1 MRNKY
6 SKEFEK
12 EMYKK
17 APNKTIDKLLDIAI
31 NKYNYHITKEMLMNY
46 LSKRQIRYKDYNPN
60 KAQAMGNRIPIGTEY
75 IKPDGMVLVKI
86 KPNKWEYKQRYI
98 YEQYHKV
105 ELPKETMVIF
115 LDGDK
120 TNFDIN
126 NLMAVSTPE
135 YNCIRNK
142 DLLSNNSMITK
153 TAILSARLYYK
164 SKEREKNYDTN
175 NNKK

>member
-6 SKEFEK
+6 SKEFEE

-17 APNKTIDKLLDIAI
+17 APNKTIGKLLDIAI
-31 NKYNYHITKEMLMNY
+31 NKYGYNITEKQLKNY
-46 LSKRQIRYKDYNPN
+46 LSKRQIRYKDYASN
-60 KAQAMGNRIPIGTEY
+60 KARKMGNIIPIGTEY
-75 IKPDGMVLVKI
+75 TKPDGMVLVKV

-98 YEQYHKV
+98 YEQYYKV
-105 ELPKETMVIF
+105 ELPKEIMVIF

-120 TNFDIN
+120 TNFDIS

-142 DLLSNNSMITK
+142 NLLFKNSIATK
-153 TAILSARLYYK
+153 TAILSARLHYK
-164 SKEREKNYDTN
+164 AKKRRN
-175 NNKK
+175 NG

>member
-6 SKEFEK
+6 SKEFEE

-17 APNKTIDKLLDIAI
+17 ASDKTIDKLLDIAI
-31 NKYNYHITKEMLMNY
+31 NKYGYNITIKQLKSY
-46 LSKRQIRYKDYNPN
+46 LSKRQIRYKDYNSN
-60 KAQAMGNRIPIGTEY
+60 KARKMGNVIPIGTEY
-75 IKPDGMVLVKI
+75 TKPDGMVLVKV

-105 ELPKETMVIF
+105 ELPKEIMVIF

-120 TNFDIN
+120 TNFNID
-126 NLMAVSTPE
+126 NLMAVSPPE
-135 YNCIRNK
+135 YNCARNK
-142 DLLSNNSMITK
+142 ELLSNNSMVTK

-164 SKEREKNYDTN
+164 IKDKEGN
-175 NNKK
+175 NER

>member
-31 NKYNYHITKEMLMNY
+31 NKYNYHITKEMLREY
-46 LSKRQIRYKDYNPN
+46 LSKREIRYKGYNSN
-60 KAQAMGNRIPIGTEY
+60 KAKAMGDRIPIGTEY
-75 IKPDGMVLVKI
+75 VKPDGMVLVKVA
-86 KPNKWEYKQRYI
+86 PNKWKYKQRYL

-105 ELPKETMVIF
+105 ELPKEIMVIF
-115 LDGDK
+115 LDGNK
-120 TNFDIN
+120 ANFDID

-142 DLLSNNSMITK
+142 KLVSKNGVVTK
-153 TAILSARLYYK
+153 TAILSARLHYK
-164 SKEREKNYDTN
+164 IKEKEN
-175 NNKK
+175 

>member
-17 APNKTIDKLLDIAI
+17 APNKTIEKLLDIAT
-31 NKYNYHITKEMLMNY
+31 NKYGYNINKEMLRQY
-46 LSKRQIRYKDYNPN
+46 LSKREIRYKGYNVN
-60 KAQAMGNRIPIGTEY
+60 KVQVMGNRIPIGTEY
-75 IKPDGMVLVKI
+75 TKPDGMVLVKV
-86 KPNKWEYKQRYI
+86 KPNKWKYKQRYL

-105 ELPKETMVIF
+105 ELPKDIMVIF
-115 LDGDK
+115 LDGDR

-142 DLLSNNSMITK
+142 DLLSNNGMATK
-153 TAILSARLYYK
+153 TAILGARLYYK
-164 SKEREKNYDTN
+164 IKEKES
-175 NNKK
+175 

>member
-17 APNKTIDKLLDIAI
+17 APNKTIEKLLDIAT
-31 NKYNYHITKEMLMNY
+31 NKYNYHITKDMLMQY
-46 LSKRQIRYKDYNPN
+46 LSKREIRYKGYNPK
-60 KAQAMGNRIPIGTEY
+60 KASAMGNIIPIGTEY
-75 IKPDGMVLVKI
+75 IKPDGMVLVKV
-86 KPNKWEYKQRYI
+86 KPNKWKYKQRYI

-105 ELPKETMVIF
+105 ELPKDIMVIF
-115 LDGDK
+115 LDGDR

-135 YNCIRNK
+135 YNCIKNK
-142 DLLSNNSMITK
+142 DLLSKNGMATK
-153 TAILSARLYYK
+153 TAILGARLYYK
-164 SKEREKNYDTN
+164 IKEKES
-175 NNKK
+175 